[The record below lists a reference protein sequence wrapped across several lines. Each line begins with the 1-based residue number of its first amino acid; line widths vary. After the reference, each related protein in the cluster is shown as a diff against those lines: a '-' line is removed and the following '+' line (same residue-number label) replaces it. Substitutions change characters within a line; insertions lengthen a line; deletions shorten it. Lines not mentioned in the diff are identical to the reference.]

1 MRGPTILKAE
11 DDKTKQLNEHTLV
24 AVSGEAG
31 DTIQFAEYIQAN
43 VQLYTMRNDTELSPN
58 AVANFVRGE
67 LARSLRSRNPYM
79 VNLLL
84 GGVDPISHKP
94 HLYWIDY
101 LASLA
106 PVPYAAHGYAQYY
119 CLSTLDKH
127 HHPDITL
134 EQGMKLLEMCTDEL
148 KRRLPI
154 DYKGV
159 LVKVVTKDGV
169 RKEEFDNN
177 RIVKI
182 MMTKR
187 QAELSLEQETAAGSP
202 ASKKARLEDDNLP
215 DEDPRHGALPLRRA
229 NGQQMED
236 DERHGRNILAAADQE
251 EEELEEA
258 AELDDN
264 EDEDDDEDD
273 DRPAIVAPQRQKAP
287 MEGYGD
293 LYLDT
298 INRKILDFDFE
309 KLCSVSLSNINVYAC
324 LVCGKYFQG
333 RGPKSHAYFHAL
345 EVSHHVFVNMG
356 TKKVYVLPEG
366 YEVKNKSLDDI
377 KYVVDPSYTKDEV
390 VKLDKEVTDAFDLSG
405 KRYRP
410 GFVGM
415 NNIKA
420 NDYLNV
426 VVQSLAHVPPIRN
439 YFLLHEFPQPGTPHL
454 VLRFGTLVR
463 KLWNTKA
470 FRSHVSPHELLQEI
484 ALRSSKRFTLT
495 QQSDPVEFLSWF
507 LNNLHLAL
515 GGSRKPSKTP
525 TSVVHAAFQ
534 GQLRIESQ
542 AITAHSDTQNAR
554 LVFTESGSINSQ
566 TTPFLILTLDL
577 PPTPLFQSANRE
589 SIIPQVPLT
598 TLLNKYNGITASEKL
613 AHRVRHRLLHP
624 LPPYLMFHIK
634 RFSKNR
640 FVSERNPTIVTF
652 PSPRSLD
659 MSPYVEPNPEIWP
672 PGEPILY
679 DLVANIILD
688 PTISAPGGTEDAAEK
703 GVNAASGASSSG
715 AGAGTEKVSWLVQ
728 LQDKAMTAE
737 NTRVQSEQ
745 HTGEQRGPEWLEIQ
759 DLFVKRAESETLF
772 TKEGYLMVWERRKI
786 PGMAN
791 RKGKAASR

>member
-24 AVSGEAG
+24 AFSGEAG
-31 DTIQFAEYIQAN
+31 DTVQFAEYVQAN
-43 VQLYTMRNDTELSPN
+43 VQLYTMRNDTELSPS

-67 LARSLRSRNPYM
+67 LARSLRSRNPYT

-84 GGVDPISHKP
+84 GGVDKITQKP

-127 HHPDITL
+127 HHPDIDL

-169 RKEEFDNN
+169 REVPFDNN
-177 RIVKI
+177 RI
-182 MMTKR
+182 
-187 QAELSLEQETAAGSP
+187 AELSLEEEANIGSP
-202 ASKKARLEDDNLP
+202 VSKKARVEDDNLP
-215 DEDPRHGALPLRRA
+215 EDDPRHGALPLRRA
-229 NGQQMED
+229 AGQEMED
-236 DERHGRNILAAADQE
+236 HERHGENILAAADQE
-251 EEELEEA
+251 GEELQEA
-258 AELDDN
+258 AQIDD
-264 EDEDDDEDD
+264 EDEDD
-273 DRPAIVAPQRQKAP
+273 DRPAIMAPQRQSAP
-287 MEGYGD
+287 MEGYSD

-298 INRKILDFDFE
+298 INRQILDFDFE

-333 RGPKSHAYFHAL
+333 RGPKSHAYYHAL
-345 EVSHHVFVNMG
+345 EVGHHVFVNMG

-366 YEVKNKSLDDI
+366 YEVNNKSLDDI
-377 KYVVDPSYTKDEV
+377 KYVVDPYYTKDEV
-390 VKLDKEVTDAFDLSG
+390 VKLDKEVKDAFDLSG

-426 VVQSLAHVPPIRN
+426 VAQSLAHVLPIRN
-439 YFLLHEFPQPGTPHL
+439 YFLLHEFPQPGTPQL

-463 KLWNTKA
+463 KLWNPKA

-515 GGSRKPSKTP
+515 GGSKKPSKTS

-534 GQLRIESQ
+534 GHLRIESQ

-589 SIIPQVPLT
+589 SIIPQVPLN

-659 MSPYVEPNPEIWP
+659 MSAYVEPNPALWP
-672 PGEPILY
+672 VGEPILY

-688 PTISAPGGTEDAAEK
+688 PTIAAPGGTEDAAEK
-703 GVNAASGASSSG
+703 GVNAASGVSSSG

-728 LQDKAMTAE
+728 LHDKAMAVE
-737 NTRVQSEQ
+737 NTKVESEQ
-745 HTGEQRGPEWLEIQ
+745 RTGEQRGPEWLEIQ

-772 TKEGYLMVWERRKI
+772 TKEGYLMVWERRKV
-786 PGMAN
+786 PGQGS
-791 RKGKAASR
+791 RKGKAAVR

>member
-1 MRGPTILKAE
+1 
-11 DDKTKQLNEHTLV
+11 
-24 AVSGEAG
+24 
-31 DTIQFAEYIQAN
+31 
-43 VQLYTMRNDTELSPN
+43 
-58 AVANFVRGE
+58 
-67 LARSLRSRNPYM
+67 M
-79 VNLLL
+79 V
-84 GGVDPISHKP
+84 
-94 HLYWIDY
+94 
-101 LASLA
+101 
-106 PVPYAAHGYAQYY
+106 
-119 CLSTLDKH
+119 
-127 HHPDITL
+127 
-134 EQGMKLLEMCTDEL
+134 
-148 KRRLPI
+148 
-154 DYKGV
+154 
-159 LVKVVTKDGV
+159 
-169 RKEEFDNN
+169 
-177 RIVKI
+177 
-182 MMTKR
+182 TKR
-187 QAELSLEQETAAGSP
+187 QAELSLEQEANAGSP
-202 ASKKARLEDDNLP
+202 ASKKARVKDDNLP
-215 DEDPRHGALPLRRA
+215 EDDPRHVALPLRRA
-229 NGQQMED
+229 DGQAMEEH
-236 DERHGRNILAAADQE
+236 ERQGENILAAADRK
-251 EEELEEA
+251 EEA
-258 AELDDN
+258 LQEAGQV
-264 EDEDDDEDD
+264 EDEDESEEDEDD
-273 DRPAIVAPQRQKAP
+273 DRPAIVAPQRQSAP
-287 MEGYGD
+287 MEGYSD

-309 KLCSVSLSNINVYAC
+309 KLCSISLSNINVYAC

-377 KYVVDPSYTKDEV
+377 KYVVDPSYTKDDV
-390 VKLDKEVTDAFDLSG
+390 GKLDKEVKDSFDLSG
-405 KRYRP
+405 KPYRP

-426 VVQSLAHVPPIRN
+426 VAQALSHVLPIRN
-439 YFLLHEFPQPGTPHL
+439 YFLLHEFPQPGTPQL

-463 KLWNTKA
+463 KLWNPKA

-534 GQLRIESQ
+534 GHLRIESQ

-554 LVFTESGSINSQ
+554 LVFTESGTITSN

-659 MSPYVEPNPEIWP
+659 MSSYVEPNPDLWP
-672 PGEPILY
+672 PREPILY

-703 GVNAASGASSSG
+703 GVNAASGGGNKGGEGGASSSG

-728 LQDKAMTAE
+728 LQDKAMASE
-737 NTRVQSEQ
+737 NARVQTEQ
-745 HTGEQRGPEWLEIQ
+745 GTGEQRGPEWLEIQ

-772 TKEGYLMVWERRKI
+772 TREGYLMVWERRKN
-786 PGMAN
+786 AN
-791 RKGKAASR
+791 VKGKGKAARR